1 MKVIASRRDSLPGV
15 ETAVR
20 SQRARSRLERIFRR
34 AWLLFLWVVAFVLG
48 AFGVVFSFANYTWL
62 SIGAVLG
69 ILLLGGYTEWKR
81 RARWAAFERARR
93 RDRARS
99 EDLPT

>member
-1 MKVIASRRDSLPGV
+1 MFSCL
-15 ETAVR
+15 
-20 SQRARSRLERIFRR
+20 
-34 AWLLFLWVVAFVLG
+34 VALALG

-62 SIGAVLG
+62 SIGVVLA

-93 RDRARS
+93 RDHARR
-99 EDLPT
+99 EDLPM